1 MSICQSGME
10 CNIKPGKISVGIEE
24 HHPLLGLANVIEWKE
39 LAEMVLPDL
48 KSTTKGGQWWRGRKL
63 KLRIHL
69 GTFLLQQLFN
79 KTDRQMEY
87 DLKDNAAYQLFSG
100 KLIVHKWHAPD
111 HTKIEE
117 FRSRLSPETQK
128 KLANHIAVNAVKLG
142 FGDPSDVDI
151 DSTVQEANMAYPAD
165 SCLLKKLG
173 SMCNKVANYCNEK
186 VRKYVK
192 EPLSINYKKIS
203 QKARK
208 YFFLPKNSTKEIK
221 DDYLQSLLD
230 VVSEEV
236 KPAISACQKISDY
249 YIKSMPWNIVR
260 TINRIKELA
269 SQYLK
274 DVQSFLTNG
283 VMVPTKIL
291 SFHLSEISCFCK
303 GKPGRKHAFGRAFQL
318 CRIKGNF
325 LIAGKN
331 TSLQM
336 PDKKS
341 LEPLIQEHKKIF
353 NADINS
359 VATDKGYY
367 SKKNE
372 KMLFQE
378 GVQEIG
384 IQRPAN
390 IKSNSPQSLSKEC
403 QEKLINR
410 RSGIEPL
417 IGHAKHGG
425 QLGRSRMKSDRTTE
439 SSGYSSILGFNLRQ
453 LIRHQAGKMDEI
465 LVT

>member
-10 CNIKPGKISVGIEE
+10 CNIKPSKISIGIEE
-24 HHPLLGLANVIEWKE
+24 HHPLLGLANVIEWEE

-128 KLANHIAVNAVKLG
+128 KLANHIAENAVKLG
-142 FGDPSDVDI
+142 FADPSDIDI
-151 DSTVQEANMAYPAD
+151 DSTVQEANMAYPTD

-173 SMCNKVANYCNEK
+173 GMCNKVSNFFNESIA
-186 VRKYVK
+186 KYIK
-192 EPLSINYKKIS
+192 NPISLNAKKIN
-203 QKARK
+203 QKARE
-208 YFFLPKNSTKEIK
+208 YFFLPKNSTKEVK
-221 DDYLQSLLD
+221 NNSLQSLLD
-230 VVSEEV
+230 VVSTEV
-236 KPAISACQKISDY
+236 SPMISICETLSDY
-249 YIKSMPWNIVR
+249 YIKRIPWNIVR
-260 TINRIKELA
+260 TINQIKELA
-269 SQYLK
+269 TKYLQ
-274 DVQSFLTNG
+274 DVQTFLTEG
-283 VMVPTKIL
+283 ELVSTKIL
-291 SFHLSEISCFCK
+291 SFHLSDVSCFTK
-303 GKPGRKHAFGRAFQL
+303 GKPGKKYTFGRAFQL

-331 TSLQM
+331 TTLQM

-341 LEPLIQEHKKIF
+341 LEPLIQEHKEIF

-372 KMLFQE
+372 KSLLKE
-378 GVQEIG
+378 GVKEIG

-390 IKSNSPQSLSKEC
+390 IKSSHPQSLSEEC
-403 QEKLINR
+403 QEKLVNR

-439 SSGYSSILGFNLRQ
+439 SSGFSSILGFNLRQ

-465 LVT
+465 MVT